1 MDRKSRERQAPSKSI
16 NFKVTRSLLSYP
28 ARDFSFIE
36 FSKPD
41 GVIFLKGSGDPV
53 NW

>member
-1 MDRKSRERQAPSKSI
+1 MTGRHKYVS
-16 NFKVTRSLLSYP
+16 SLMTVLVFTW
-28 ARDFSFIE
+28 DFSFIE

-53 NW
+53 NR